1 MISGIFFL
9 YRFLVRDPEK
19 YCFSGYSALG
29 KNPANGE
36 PSIKTKG
43 EKRKKNDVLP

>member
-1 MISGIFFL
+1 MIKVIFFL
-9 YRFLVRDPEK
+9 YRFLVRDPGN
-19 YCFSGYSALG
+19 YCFRGYSALG

-36 PSIKTKG
+36 LSIKTKA